1 MSKKILRIVSP
12 LILFIC
18 TVFLAIYYSHT
29 GYSNTEATILG
40 KMIKDMTRNYRMYQ
54 IVATTILYFVGYVVV
69 FPLCKQ
75 MGRGYAYV
83 LAMPTGNALWGT
95 ISALLLF

>member
-75 MGRGYAYV
+75 MGEGMRTYWQC
-83 LAMPTGNALWGT
+83 LQAMHCGG
-95 ISALLLF
+95 LLVRYCFF